1 MITVSLMK
9 RLTIAVAVLL
19 GSACVTWAAAPAPL
33 TTLRAIHALSNA
45 EASQKPQVE
54 FEATVT
60 YFRGYERTLFVQD
73 DGVGIVVTIPPD
85 ARLAPGDRVLV
96 RGKTQ
101 GSFRPIILGSSVTL
115 LHHGSVPKP
124 VPAAFGELIRGQR
137 DCVLVTI
144 RATVRSANLLLSS
157 QAPVRAAYLQML
169 TDGGYVDATV
179 DTSDPAALKN
189 LLDADVEVTG
199 VAGGKFDN
207 KMQQTGI
214 LLHVSSL
221 ADVKI
226 VQRSG
231 SDPWSLA
238 VTPMD
243 QILSSF
249 YVKNLTQRVRVH
261 GTITYYQPGAAVVL
275 QNGDRSLWVSTR
287 TSDPLQIGNAA
298 DATGFPDV
306 HDGFLILTDSQV
318 QDSRIPSPITPQP
331 VTWRQIA
338 QSKNLAQGHHNDL
351 VSIEGEVVS
360 EVREATQDE
369 YVLVSD
375 DNLFS
380 AVYRHPNMPD
390 GTPLPP
396 MRQVP
401 VGARARVTGICI
413 PSSSDPLAGQV
424 AFDMLLRSFDDIVVV
439 ASPSPLNVAN
449 LILLVGVLLV
459 IVLVVGAR
467 GWAIEH
473 KVRRQNAA
481 LAQIERRRSSILE
494 DINGSSPLAEILE
507 KITELVSAM
516 LHGAPCWCEIVDG
529 ALLGQCPQNFNAMRV
544 EKCDIP
550 ARTGSAMGAFYAA
563 LDPLTKPSANEPEAL
578 SMAAG
583 LAALAIETRRLYSD
597 LRRRSEFD
605 LLTDI
610 HNRFSLDK
618 RLDALIEEARQNA
631 GIFGLIY
638 IDLDRFK
645 DVNDIYG
652 HQVGDLYLQQVAL
665 RMKRQ
670 LRSHDT
676 LARIGGD
683 EFAVLVPVIRNR
695 AEAQEIVHRIEHSFD
710 GPFAVQGHIL
720 HGSASVGLA
729 IYPEDGATKDS
740 LMSTSD
746 ADMYLRKHARQQD
759 EAKLDE
765 QLSPGITAERGQ

>member
-1 MITVSLMK
+1 M
-9 RLTIAVAVLL
+9 
-19 GSACVTWAAAPAPL
+19 WAAAPAPL
-33 TTLRAIHALSNA
+33 TSLRAIHALTNDQ
-45 EASQKPQVE
+45 ASEKQQVA

-60 YFRGYERTLFVQD
+60 YFRGYEGTLFVQD
-73 DGVGIVVTIPPD
+73 DDVGILVKIPLD
-85 ARLAPGDRVLV
+85 TKLAPGDRVLV
-96 RGKTQ
+96 RGTTQ
-101 GSFRPIILGSSVTL
+101 GSFRPLVLASSVTL
-115 LHHGSVPKP
+115 LRQGAPLKP
-124 VPAAFGELIRGQR
+124 LSAGFGELIRGQR

-144 RATVRSANLLLSS
+144 HATIRSANFVVSP
-157 QAPVRAAYLQML
+157 QAPVRAGYLQML

-207 KMQQTGI
+207 KMQQTGV

-221 ADVKI
+221 ADVKVI
-226 VQRSG
+226 QRSG
-231 SDPWSLA
+231 SNPWSLA

-243 QILSSF
+243 LILNGF

-261 GTITYYQPGAAVVL
+261 GTITYYQPGVAVVL
-275 QNGDRSLWVSTR
+275 QNGDRSLWVSTW
-287 TSDPLQIGNAA
+287 TSDPMQIGDAA

-318 QDSRIPSPITPQP
+318 QDSHIPAPITPQQ
-331 VTWRQIA
+331 VTWRQLA
-338 QSKNLAQGHHNDL
+338 ESGNLAEGHHNDL
-351 VSIEGEVVS
+351 VSIEGQVVS

-369 YVLVSD
+369 YVLVSEG
-375 DNLFS
+375 NLFS

-390 GTPLPP
+390 GISLPP

-439 ASPSPLNVAN
+439 ANPSPLNVTN
-449 LILLVGVLLV
+449 LILVVGVLLV
-459 IVLVVGAR
+459 VVVVVGAR
-467 GWAIEH
+467 GWAIER

-481 LAQIERRRSSILE
+481 LAHIERRRSDILE

-507 KITELVSAM
+507 KITELVSAK
-516 LHGAPCWCEIVDG
+516 LHGASCWCEIVDG
-529 ALLGQCPQNFNAMRV
+529 ALLGKCPQNINEMRI
-544 EKCDIP
+544 ERCEIP
-550 ARTGSAMGAFYAA
+550 TRSGSPLGAIFAA
-563 LDPLTKPSANEPEAL
+563 FGPLTKPSANEPEAL

-618 RLDALIEEARQNA
+618 RLDAVIDESRQNA
-631 GIFGLIY
+631 SIFGLIY

-645 DVNDIYG
+645 EVNDVYG

-695 AEAQEIVHRIEHSFD
+695 AEAQEIVHRIEHCFD

-759 EAKLDE
+759 DTKPDK
-765 QLSPGITAERGQ
+765 QRTAGLAPERG

>member
-1 MITVSLMK
+1 MK

-19 GSACVTWAAAPAPL
+19 GSACVTWAAATAPL
-33 TTLRAIHALSNA
+33 TTLRAIHNLTNA
-45 EASQKPQVE
+45 EASEKPLVA

-60 YFRGYERTLFVQD
+60 FFRGYEGTLFVQND
-73 DGVGIVVTIPPD
+73 DIGILVKIPPD
-85 ARLAPGDRVLV
+85 TKLVPGDRVLV
-96 RGKTQ
+96 RGTTQ
-101 GSFRPIILGSSVTL
+101 GSFRPLILASSVTL
-115 LHHGSVPKP
+115 LHHGSMPEP
-124 VPAAFGELIRGQR
+124 VPAVFGELIRGQR
-137 DCVLVTI
+137 DCVRVTVH
-144 RATVRSANLLLSS
+144 ATIRSANFVLSP
-157 QAPVRAAYLQML
+157 QAPVRAGYLQML

-189 LLDADVEVTG
+189 LLDADVEITG

-214 LLHVSSL
+214 KLHVSSL
-221 ADVKI
+221 ADVKVI
-226 VQRSG
+226 RRSA
-231 SDPWSLA
+231 SNPWSLA

-243 QILSSF
+243 QILSGF
-249 YVKNLTQRVRVH
+249 YVRNLTQRVRVH
-261 GTITYYQPGAAVVL
+261 GTITYYQPRVAVVL
-275 QNGDRSLWVSTR
+275 QNGDKSLWVSTW
-287 TSDPLQIGNAA
+287 TSDPMQIGDAA

-318 QDSRIPSPITPQP
+318 QDTRMPSPITPQP
-331 VTWRQIA
+331 VTWRQLA
-338 QSKNLAQGHHNDL
+338 ESGNLAEGHHNDL
-351 VSIEGEVVS
+351 VSIEGQVVS
-360 EVREATQDE
+360 EVREATQDQ
-369 YVLVSD
+369 YVLVSEG
-375 DNLFS
+375 NLFS
-380 AVYRHPNMPD
+380 AVYRHPNIPD

-396 MRQVP
+396 MRQIP
-401 VGARARVTGICI
+401 LGARARVTGICI

-439 ASPSPLNVAN
+439 ANPSPLNVVN
-449 LILLVGVLLV
+449 LILLVGFLLV
-459 IVLVVGAR
+459 VVVVVGAR
-467 GWAIEH
+467 GWAIER
-473 KVRRQNAA
+473 KIRRQNAA

-529 ALLGQCPQNFNAMRV
+529 ALLGKCPQNFNEMRI
-544 EKCDIP
+544 EKCEIP
-550 ARTGSAMGAFYAA
+550 ARSGPALGAISAVF
-563 LDPLTKPSANEPEAL
+563 DSLTKPAANESEAL

-583 LAALAIETRRLYSD
+583 LAPLAIETRRLYSD

-605 LLTDI
+605 LLTEI

-618 RLDALIEEARQNA
+618 RLDAIIDEARQNA

-645 DVNDIYG
+645 QVNDVYG
-652 HQVGDLYLQQVAL
+652 HQVGDLYLQQAAL

-676 LARIGGD
+676 LARVGGD
-683 EFAVLVPVIRNR
+683 EFAVLVPVIRSR
-695 AEAQEIVHRIEHSFD
+695 AEAQEIVNRIEHCFD

-746 ADMYLRKHARQQD
+746 ADMYLRKHSRQQ
-759 EAKLDE
+759 EETKPDE
-765 QLSPGITAERGQ
+765 QRSCEFTPEHGR

>member
-1 MITVSLMK
+1 MK

-19 GSACVTWAAAPAPL
+19 GSACVTWAATPAPL
-33 TTLRAIHALSNA
+33 TTLRAIHNLTNA
-45 EASQKPQVE
+45 EASQKPQVA

-60 YFRGYERTLFVQD
+60 YFRGYEATLFVQD
-73 DGVGIVVTIPPD
+73 DGVGIVVTNLPD
-85 ARLAPGDRVLV
+85 LRLALGDRILV
-96 RGKTQ
+96 RGTTQ
-101 GSFRPIILGSSVTL
+101 GSFRPLIVASSVTL
-115 LHHGSVPKP
+115 LHHGSVPEP
-124 VPAAFGELIRGQR
+124 VPAVFGELIRGER

-144 RATVRSANLLLSS
+144 HATVRSANFVLSP
-157 QAPVRAAYLQML
+157 QAPVRAGYLQML

-179 DTSDPAALKN
+179 DTSDPAALKS
-189 LLDADVEVTG
+189 LLDADVEITG

-207 KMQQTGI
+207 KMQQTGV

-221 ADVKI
+221 ADVKVI
-226 VQRSG
+226 QRSG
-231 SDPWSLA
+231 SNPWSLA
-238 VTPMD
+238 ITPMD

-249 YVKNLTQRVRVH
+249 YVRNLTQRVRVH

-275 QNGDRSLWVSTR
+275 QNGERSLWVSTR
-287 TSDPLQIGNAA
+287 TSDPLQIGDAA

-306 HDGFLILTDSQV
+306 HDGFLVLTDSQV
-318 QDSRIPSPITPQP
+318 QDSGIPAPVTPQP
-331 VTWRQIA
+331 VTWRQLA
-338 QSKNLAQGHHNDL
+338 RSKNLAQGHHNDL
-351 VSIEGEVVS
+351 VSIEGQVVS

-369 YVLVSD
+369 YVLVAEG
-375 DNLFS
+375 NLFS
-380 AVYRHPNMPD
+380 AIYRHPNIPD
-390 GTPLPP
+390 GTQLPP
-396 MRQVP
+396 MRQIP

-413 PSSSDPLAGQV
+413 PSSSDPLVGQV

-439 ASPSPLNVAN
+439 ANPSPLNVAN

-459 IVLVVGAR
+459 VVVVVGAR

-481 LAQIERRRSSILE
+481 LAHIERQRSSILE

-507 KITELVSAM
+507 KITELVSVM

-529 ALLGQCPQNFNAMRV
+529 ALLGKCPQNFNAMRI
-544 EKCDIP
+544 EKCEIP
-550 ARTGSAMGAFYAA
+550 ARTGPALGAISAAF
-563 LDPLTKPSANEPEAL
+563 DPLARPSANESEAL

-605 LLTDI
+605 LLTDM

-618 RLDALIEEARQNA
+618 RLDAVIDEARQNA

-645 DVNDIYG
+645 QINDVYG

-695 AEAQEIVHRIEHSFD
+695 SEAQEIVHRIEHCFD

-759 EAKLDE
+759 ETKPDE
-765 QLSPGITAERGQ
+765 QRSSSLTPERK

>member
-1 MITVSLMK
+1 MK

-189 LLDADVEVTG
+189 LLDADVEITG

-287 TSDPLQIGNAA
+287 TSDPLQIGDAA

-375 DNLFS
+375 GNLFS

-396 MRQVP
+396 MGQIP

-507 KITELVSAM
+507 KITELVTAM

-746 ADMYLRKHARQQD
+746 ADMYMRKHARRQD

-765 QLSPGITAERGQ
+765 QLSSGLTPERGQ